1 MNSIV
6 VIGSSNTDMV
16 VKTDHLPVPG
26 ETIVGGEFFIYP
38 GGKGANQAVAA
49 ARLGGQV
56 SLVASIGGDIFGKRS
71 IELIATVGIDVSGII
86 SNENEASGVALI
98 TVDKNGENCITVA
111 PGSNATLYPRSIER
125 SVELIRSASIVM
137 MQLEIPLETIIYA
150 AQLCRNTNATF
161 ILNPAPACRLPDSLF
176 PDIDIITP
184 NEKEAEM
191 LTGIMISD
199 LSSASMA
206 AQILKDK
213 GAGIVIITLGKQGAL
228 IVTDDF
234 EQHVPSIIVDAID
247 TTGAGD
253 IFNGALAVALA
264 NGMELTAAV
273 AFACKAAALSV
284 TRLGAQSSAPNLKE
298 LEMYL

>member
-71 IELIATVGIDVSGII
+71 IELIATEGIDVSGII

>member
-1 MNSIV
+1 
-6 VIGSSNTDMV
+6 MV

-71 IELIATVGIDVSGII
+71 IELIATEGIDVSGII